1 MRQVPPTEDPLRF
14 RKGVYHIEDNFLNF
28 WFRFVMPNRS
38 KIEMRDTDDLL
49 DSIMAAMPGYA
60 SRTFESISME
70 FLQGV
75 AAEGRPGARFTC
87 WGRENEIDVVALDND
102 SHDIL
107 FCECK
112 WQNRKIGVDVIR
124 RLLDKA
130 PLVKWF
136 NGARKEH
143 YVVVSKAG
151 FTKKAEE
158 FAKDKGV
165 LLFDLKDM
173 ERYFDKTSS

>member
-1 MRQVPPTEDPLRF
+1 MTCLTVSWLQCLAMLHVPLRAS
-14 RKGVYHIEDNFLNF
+14 L
-28 WFRFVMPNRS
+28 WSSS
-38 KIEMRDTDDLL
+38 KEWLPK
-49 DSIMAAMPGYA
+49 A
-60 SRTFESISME
+60 
-70 FLQGV
+70 
-75 AAEGRPGARFTC
+75 GRGARFTC
-87 WGRENEIDVVALDND
+87 WGRENEIDVVALDNEIDVVALDND

>member
-28 WFRFVMPNRS
+28 W
-38 KIEMRDTDDLL
+38 
-49 DSIMAAMPGYA
+49 
-60 SRTFESISME
+60 
-70 FLQGV
+70 
-75 AAEGRPGARFTC
+75 C
-87 WGRENEIDVVALDND
+87 RENEIDVVALDND

-136 NGARKEH
+136 NGVRKEH
-143 YVVVSKAG
+143 YAVIAKAG